1 MQVKINHELLN
12 ELKLYEKEID
22 EQIIKIF
29 KL

>member
-1 MQVKINHELLN
+1 MQVKINHALLN